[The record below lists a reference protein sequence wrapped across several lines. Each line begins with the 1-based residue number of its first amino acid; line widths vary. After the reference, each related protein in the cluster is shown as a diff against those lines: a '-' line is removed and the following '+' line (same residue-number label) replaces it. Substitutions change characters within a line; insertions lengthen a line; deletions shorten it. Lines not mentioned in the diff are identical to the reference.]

1 MKELIERVISSQREF
16 FNTNATKSVSF
27 RIDALKKLK
36 YGIKQH
42 EEQILDA
49 LYMDLGKSAAE
60 AYMAEVAMVYEEIDT
75 AISSVKKWSKP
86 KRVRG
91 TLTTFPARNYIY
103 HEPYG
108 VVLVMAPW
116 NYPFNL
122 SMSPVIGAM
131 AAGNCVMLKS
141 SKTSIHTA
149 TVIQKIINGAFDK
162 NYLYCVDA
170 DSNYDDV
177 LDHRYDYIFFTGSPN
192 VGKTIMKKASEH
204 LTPVSLELGGKSPC
218 FVDKDAN
225 IKMAAK
231 RIIWGKCLNAGQTC
245 ISIDYVL
252 VHQDVKD
259 LLVEEMKKEI
269 DKRYRNAQ
277 ESDSYPKI
285 ISQRHYDRLLQLMD
299 EEKNVIGGHHN
310 AERRKIA
317 PALLT
322 GTDFD
327 KPVMQEEIFGPL
339 LPIISY
345 TDIDTAIHELK
356 LREKPL
362 ACYVFTNNKKV
373 AQKVIDEVSYG
384 GGCVNDVIIHIS
396 NHHLPF
402 GGIGNSGMGGYH
414 GKFGFETFSHK
425 KGVVKNFTFIDL
437 PLRYAPFNENKLKL
451 LRKLF

>member
-1 MKELIERVISSQREF
+1 
-16 FNTNATKSVSF
+16 
-27 RIDALKKLK
+27 
-36 YGIKQH
+36 
-42 EEQILDA
+42 
-49 LYMDLGKSAAE
+49 
-60 AYMAEVAMVYEEIDT
+60 
-75 AISSVKKWSKP
+75 
-86 KRVRG
+86 
-91 TLTTFPARNYIY
+91 
-103 HEPYG
+103 
-108 VVLVMAPW
+108 
-116 NYPFNL
+116 
-122 SMSPVIGAM
+122 
-131 AAGNCVMLKS
+131 
-141 SKTSIHTA
+141 
-149 TVIQKIINGAFDK
+149 
-162 NYLYCVDA
+162 
-170 DSNYDDV
+170 
-177 LDHRYDYIFFTGSPN
+177 
-192 VGKTIMKKASEH
+192 MKKASEH

>member
-1 MKELIERVISSQREF
+1 MKEVIERIIASQRDF
-16 FNTNATKSVSF
+16 FNTNATKPVSF
-27 RIDALKKLK
+27 RIAALKKLK
-36 YGIKQH
+36 CEIKRH
-42 EEQILDA
+42 EGKILDA

-60 AYMAEVAMVYEEIDT
+60 AYMAEVAMVYGEIDT

-86 KRVRG
+86 KRVGG
-91 TLTTFPARNYIY
+91 TITTFPAMNYIY

-108 VVLVMAPW
+108 VVLILAPW

-122 SMSPVIGAM
+122 SLSPVIGAL

-141 SKTSIHTA
+141 SKSSIHTA
-149 TVIQKIINGAFDK
+149 NVIQRLINDAFDNK
-162 NYLYCVDA
+162 YLYCVNA

-177 LDHRYDYIFFTGSPN
+177 LDQIYDYIFFTGSPN

-218 FVDKDAN
+218 FVDKEAN

-259 LLVEEMKKEI
+259 VLVEEMKKEI
-269 DKRYRNAQ
+269 DKHYRNAQ
-277 ESDSYPKI
+277 DSDSYPKI
-285 ISQRHYDRLLQLMD
+285 ISQRHYERLLHLLS
-299 EEKNVIGGHHN
+299 EEKNVLGGQHN
-310 AERRKIA
+310 AEKRKIA

-322 GTDFD
+322 DTDFN

-339 LPIISY
+339 LPIIAY
-345 TDIDTAIHELK
+345 TDINTAIHELK

-362 ACYVFTNNKKV
+362 ACYVFSNNSKL
-373 AQKVIDEVSYG
+373 AQKIIDEVSYG
-384 GGCVNDVIIHIS
+384 GGCVNDVITHIS

-402 GGIGNSGMGGYH
+402 GGVGQSGMGCYH
-414 GKFGFETFSHK
+414 GRFGFETFSHK

-437 PLRYAPFNENKLKL
+437 PLRYAPFNENKLNL
-451 LRKLF
+451 LRKIF

>member
-149 TVIQKIINGAFDK
+149 TVIQKIINYYCPLKFSP
-162 NYLYCVDA
+162 LY
-170 DSNYDDV
+170 
-177 LDHRYDYIFFTGSPN
+177 
-192 VGKTIMKKASEH
+192 
-204 LTPVSLELGGKSPC
+204 
-218 FVDKDAN
+218 
-225 IKMAAK
+225 
-231 RIIWGKCLNAGQTC
+231 
-245 ISIDYVL
+245 
-252 VHQDVKD
+252 
-259 LLVEEMKKEI
+259 
-269 DKRYRNAQ
+269 
-277 ESDSYPKI
+277 
-285 ISQRHYDRLLQLMD
+285 
-299 EEKNVIGGHHN
+299 
-310 AERRKIA
+310 
-317 PALLT
+317 
-322 GTDFD
+322 
-327 KPVMQEEIFGPL
+327 
-339 LPIISY
+339 
-345 TDIDTAIHELK
+345 
-356 LREKPL
+356 
-362 ACYVFTNNKKV
+362 TN
-373 AQKVIDEVSYG
+373 
-384 GGCVNDVIIHIS
+384 
-396 NHHLPF
+396 
-402 GGIGNSGMGGYH
+402 
-414 GKFGFETFSHK
+414 
-425 KGVVKNFTFIDL
+425 
-437 PLRYAPFNENKLKL
+437 
-451 LRKLF
+451 